1 MDKSEQINEL
11 ATALAKAQA
20 EIKNPQRNREVKVQ
34 IRTGGSYT
42 FKYATLDAILDCVRV
57 PLTKNGL
64 WFTQTVE
71 TIETRLSL
79 VTTLLHSSGQW
90 TRSTMPLNGTGTN
103 QELGSELTYKRRYSI
118 TGLLGIAADE
128 DDDGNH
134 ADGNIVKQSRGESG
148 QVASLKH
155 DWKVTSALLPDVA
168 APSTPPTPAQAALQP
183 VAPAPAM
190 LNAQADALAAQ
201 YGRDV
206 KSVRKECKQ
215 MLKSKYPGVEIKD
228 MTVEEATKACD
239 YLCAA
244 FLDAESAAAKEQ
256 V

>member
-11 ATALAKAQA
+11 ATSLAKAQA
-20 EIKNPQRNREVKVQ
+20 EIKSAAKDSENPHFR
-34 IRTGGSYT
+34 S
-42 FKYATLDAILDCVRV
+42 KYADLQSVWEACRG
-57 PLTKNGL
+57 PLTKHGL
-64 WFTQTVE
+64 SVVQMPHSCADE
-71 TIETRLSL
+71 TGKMHLFVRTL
-79 VTTLLHSSGQW
+79 LLHSSGQW
-90 TRSTMPLNGTGTN
+90 IEESCEIPVTKPDAQGVGACV
-103 QELGSELTYKRRYSI
+103 TYGRRQ
-118 TGLLGIAADE
+118 GLAAIAGVAPGD
-128 DDDGNH
+128 DDDGET
-134 ADGNIVKQSRGESG
+134 AVGRG
-148 QVASLKH
+148 ATKP
-155 DWKVTSALLPDVA
+155 LPDVA
-168 APSTPPTPAQAALQP
+168 APSAPPTPAQAALQP

-244 FLDAESAAAKEQ
+244 FLDAESAAAKEI